1 MGNYSTAYYSAVAL
15 ANDMKHIHTHAKGI
29 LFDNIHNICN
39 EYYEKANEE
48 ADTLAE
54 LAMEKG
60 DIIFNSSYL
69 LSELNY
75 KPTNCSNYD
84 FDLAMHV
91 VEDCIEKY
99 LVVLANLRNKTDD
112 PSVQSLLDDITR
124 YWKKEKDYKIKAR
137 LADSDW
143 E

>member
-15 ANDMKHIHTHAKGI
+15 ANDMKHIHTHAKGT
-29 LFDNIHNICN
+29 LFDNIHAICN

-60 DIIFNSSYL
+60 DIILNPSYL
-69 LSELNY
+69 LNGLNY
-75 KPTNCSNYD
+75 KPTNYSKYD
-84 FDLAMHV
+84 FELAMRTARG
-91 VEDCIEKY
+91 CIEKY
-99 LVVLANLRNKTDD
+99 VKVLADLRNKTDD

-137 LADSDW
+137 LADF

>member
-15 ANDMKHIHTHAKGI
+15 ANDMKHIHTHAKGT
-29 LFDNIHNICN
+29 LFDNIHAICN

-60 DIIFNSSYL
+60 DIILNPSYL
-69 LSELNY
+69 LNGLNY
-75 KPTNCSNYD
+75 KPTNYSKYD
-84 FDLAMHV
+84 FELAMRTAKG
-91 VEDCIEKY
+91 CIEKY
-99 LVVLANLRNKTDD
+99 VKVLTDLRNKTDD
-112 PSVQSLLDDITR
+112 PSVQSLLDDIAR

-137 LADSDW
+137 LADL

>member
-15 ANDMKHIHTHAKGI
+15 ANDMKHIHTHAKGS

-54 LAMEKG
+54 LAIEKG
-60 DIIFNSSYL
+60 DTILNSSYL
-69 LSELNY
+69 LDGLNY
-75 KPTNCSNYD
+75 KPTNYSKYD
-84 FDLAMHV
+84 FELAMSTARG
-91 VEDCIEKY
+91 CIEKY
-99 LVVLANLRNKTDD
+99 LKVLADLRNKTND
-112 PSVQSLLDDITR
+112 PSVQSLLDDIAR

-137 LADSDW
+137 LADL

>member
-15 ANDMKHIHTHAKGI
+15 ANDMKHIHTHAKGT

-39 EYYEKANEE
+39 EYYEKANED

-54 LAMEKG
+54 LAIEKG
-60 DIIFNSSYL
+60 DTILNSSYL
-69 LSELNY
+69 LDGLKY
-75 KPTNCSNYD
+75 KPTNYSDYY
-84 FDLAMHV
+84 FDLAMRV
-91 VEDCIEKY
+91 AEGCIEKY
-99 LVVLANLRNKTDD
+99 VKVLTELRNKTDD
-112 PSVQSLLDDITR
+112 PSVQSLLDDIVR

-137 LADSDW
+137 LADS

>member
-15 ANDMKHIHTHAKGI
+15 ANDMKHIHTHAKGT
-29 LFDNIHNICN
+29 LFDNIHAICN

-60 DIIFNSSYL
+60 DIILNPSYL
-69 LSELNY
+69 LNGLNY
-75 KPTNCSNYD
+75 KPTNYSKYD
-84 FDLAMHV
+84 FELAMRTAKG
-91 VEDCIEKY
+91 CIEKY
-99 LVVLANLRNKTDD
+99 VKVLTDLRNKTDD
-112 PSVQSLLDDITR
+112 PSVQSLLDDIAR

-137 LADSDW
+137 LADS

>member
-15 ANDMKHIHTHAKGI
+15 ANDMKHIHTHAKGT
-29 LFDNIHNICN
+29 LFDNIHSICN

-60 DIIFNSSYL
+60 DTILNPSYL
-69 LSELNY
+69 LDGLNY
-75 KPTNCSNYD
+75 KPTNYSKYD
-84 FDLAMHV
+84 FELAMSTAKG
-91 VEDCIEKY
+91 CIEKY
-99 LVVLANLRNKTDD
+99 LKVLIDLRNKTND
-112 PSVQSLLDDITR
+112 PSVQSLLDDMMR
-124 YWKKEKDYKIKAR
+124 YWKKEKDYKIKAS
-137 LADSDW
+137 LADW

>member
-15 ANDMKHIHTHAKGI
+15 ANDMKHIHTHAKGT
-29 LFDNIHNICN
+29 LFDNIHSICN
-39 EYYEKANEE
+39 EYYEKANED

-60 DIIFNSSYL
+60 DTILNPSYL
-69 LSELNY
+69 LDELNY
-75 KPTNCSNYD
+75 KPTNYSKYD
-84 FDLAMHV
+84 FELAMSTAKG
-91 VEDCIEKY
+91 CIEKY
-99 LVVLANLRNKTDD
+99 LKVLTDLRNKTND
-112 PSVQSLLDDITR
+112 PSVQSLLDDTVR

-137 LADSDW
+137 LADS

>member
-15 ANDMKHIHTHAKGI
+15 ANDMKHIHTHAKGN

-54 LAMEKG
+54 LAIEKEET
-60 DIIFNSSYL
+60 ILNPSYL
-69 LSELNY
+69 FDGLNY
-75 KPTNCSNYD
+75 KPTNYSRYD
-84 FDLAMHV
+84 FELAMV
-91 VEDCIEKY
+91 TARDCIEKY
-99 LVVLANLRNKTDD
+99 LKVLANLRNKTND
-112 PSVQSLLDDITR
+112 PSVQSLLDDMVR

-137 LADSDW
+137 LADW

>member
-15 ANDMKHIHTHAKGI
+15 ANDMKHIHTHAKGT
-29 LFDNIHNICN
+29 LFDNIHAICN

-54 LAMEKG
+54 LVMEKG
-60 DIIFNSSYL
+60 DIILNPSYL
-69 LSELNY
+69 LNGLNY
-75 KPTNCSNYD
+75 KPTNYSKYD
-84 FDLAMHV
+84 FELAMRTAKG
-91 VEDCIEKY
+91 CIEKY
-99 LVVLANLRNKTDD
+99 VKVLTDLRNKTDD
-112 PSVQSLLDDITR
+112 PSVQSLLDDIAR

-137 LADSDW
+137 LADL

>member
-15 ANDMKHIHTHAKGI
+15 ANDMKHIHTHSKGT

-60 DIIFNSSYL
+60 DTILNPSYL
-69 LSELNY
+69 LDGLNY
-75 KPTNCSNYD
+75 KPTNYSKYD
-84 FDLAMHV
+84 FELAMSTAKC
-91 VEDCIEKY
+91 CIEKY
-99 LVVLANLRNKTDD
+99 LKVLADLRNKTND
-112 PSVQSLLDDITR
+112 PSVQSLLDDMMR

-137 LADSDW
+137 LADS